1 MNSLKSTKT
10 VVPYPVTLIP
20 APTILRS
27 VKPTPILF
35 WIIPVRGFDA
45 SDPTP
50 IPPAPSSPQLLFQ
63 YPSKPP
69 VVVLYLRSP
78 FVGDEFL

>member
-35 WIIPVRGFDA
+35 VTKPEAGLTAV
-45 SDPTP
+45 DPIP
-50 IPPAPSSPQLLFQ
+50 IPPPPSSPQEL
-63 YPSKPP
+63 
-69 VVVLYLRSP
+69 
-78 FVGDEFL
+78 E